1 MNLMIDDLYG
11 QLRELGIVE
20 NKSDFSE
27 RWLGKEKSYYR
38 GLLSKQRE
46 PSVDA
51 LAFCASK
58 LRASSV
64 YFGASKK
71 RLMGRLANQCLDE
84 VLSTK
89 ARQLDALH

>member
-1 MNLMIDDLYG
+1 MNLMIDELYLHLRDLG
-11 QLRELGIVE
+11 VVQ

-58 LRASSV
+58 LRASSA
-64 YFGASKK
+64 YFGAGKK
-71 RLMGRLANQCLDE
+71 RLMGRLANQCIDE
-84 VLSTK
+84 VLMTK
-89 ARQLDALH
+89 AREIDALH

>member
-1 MNLMIDDLYG
+1 MNLLIDDLYV
-11 QLRELGIVE
+11 QLKEIGVVQ

-51 LAFCASK
+51 LAFCATK
-58 LRASSV
+58 LRASSIYV
-64 YFGASKK
+64 APSKK
-71 RLMGRLANQCLDE
+71 RLFGKLANQCLDE
-84 VLSTK
+84 VLSAK
-89 ARQLDALH
+89 ARQLNALH